1 MERDSLYNKTAVC
14 HQPKK
19 LPTVPS
25 KCDAA
30 QLKAQ
35 NQTIIKSVSY
45 WKGQVGNDDAEGG
58 GGQRETLYGGVYTVK
73 ERLKNIRVE

>member
-58 GGQRETLYGGVYTVK
+58 GGTERNSIWWSIYSQRALEKYK
-73 ERLKNIRVE
+73 S